1 MVVEEARQHTSIAEQ
16 TTASVTVIE
25 IDKRISAGADLAG
38 VVDSAAGT
46 VVRRLGGLGDYS
58 SVSIRGSSVQQ
69 VQVYLD
75 GVPLNP
81 DGSQSVNLSEFPI
94 STFERVEVYRGNTPP
109 QFAAAPIGGVVNLVT
124 GERKEPTT
132 ATIAVGQ
139 HQMVRASG
147 TVQRNTDWRKTPS
160 DVLLLGEAFSTQS
173 DFEYFT
179 DSGTIYNTFD
189 DAHRRRK
196 NNDKA
201 QLNTF
206 GRWRLG
212 TERLRLTVSDAFL
225 FREEGVPGPISSTT
239 TTPRLETKRN
249 IVTTQ
254 ADGRTDSVRWIAR
267 LWQQYRGETLND
279 QDGQIGAGNQESFNE
294 YDTTGVMAHS
304 DWTATSWLVPGA
316 TISVRKDR
324 FKLTDQLTDTVA
336 DPRRR
341 IALNASISTNS
352 WAWKDQIQ
360 CTPVIQFSWFN
371 NEHLGT
377 VPFGDSALAPEDQ
390 KTIFSADP
398 RIGVRVEPSSI
409 DGLTLKANAG
419 SYLRPPDFTELFG
432 DRGGIIGNSALVPEE
447 GSQWDG
453 GVRYVNQ
460 TASLIQA
467 STEATYFWK
476 SAENQ
481 ILLIQ
486 NSQRTSLPVNFGKT
500 HTDGVELAIT
510 LNLGGWLDSQSTG
523 TWTRTEN
530 RSASHDVNGKQLPG
544 IPKWEAYQGTSVHW
558 EDRVRL
564 GHTYSYTAGN
574 YWDAP
579 NFFLAGPRAIHGL
592 FVRGSHHN
600 FSLEASILNVLNDT
614 DVLMDRNPLSDQ
626 DNTSIV
632 QPMTDFIGYPLPGR
646 TWLLTMKWAA

>member
-25 IDKRISAGADLAG
+25 VDKRISAGADLAG

-81 DGSQSVNLSEFPI
+81 DGSQSINLSEFPI

-109 QFAAAPIGGVVNLVT
+109 QFASAPIGGVVNLVT
-124 GERKEPTT
+124 GKRTEPTT

-139 HQMVRASG
+139 HQMFRASG
-147 TVQRNTDWRKTPS
+147 TVQRNTEWRKTPS
-160 DVLLLGEAFSTQS
+160 DVLLLGEAFSTQA

-189 DAHRRRK
+189 DARLRRQ

-201 QLNTF
+201 QLNSF

-212 TERLRLTVSDAFL
+212 TDRLRLTVSDAFL
-225 FREEGVPGPISSTT
+225 FREEGVPGPINSTT
-239 TTPRLETKRN
+239 ITPRLETQRN

-254 ADGRTDSVRWIAR
+254 VDGRTDSVRWIAR
-267 LWQQYRGETLND
+267 LWQQYRGETFADRN
-279 QDGQIGAGNQESFNE
+279 GEIGAGNQASFNK
-294 YDTTGVMAHS
+294 YDTIGVMSHA
-304 DWTATSWLVPGA
+304 DWTVGSWLVPGA
-316 TISVRKDR
+316 TVSVRRDR
-324 FKLTDQLTDTVA
+324 FQLTDLLTDTVK
-336 DPRRR
+336 DPRKRLA
-341 IALNASISTNS
+341 INGSISANA

-360 CTPVIQFSWFN
+360 CTPVMQFSWFN
-371 NEHLGT
+371 NEQLGT
-377 VPFGDSALAPEDQ
+377 IPFGDSALAPEDQ

-398 RIGVRVEPSSI
+398 RIGVRVDPSAI

-419 SYLRPPDFTELFG
+419 SYLRPPNFTELFG
-432 DRGGIIGNSALVPEE
+432 DRGGTIGNSELVPEE
-447 GSQWDG
+447 GMQWDG
-453 GVRYVNQ
+453 GLRYVHQ
-460 TASLIQA
+460 TKSFVQA
-467 STEATYFWK
+467 SAEATYFSK

-481 ILLIQ
+481 ILFIQ
-486 NSQRTSLPVNFGKT
+486 NGQRTSLPVNFGKT

-510 LNLGGWLDSQSTG
+510 LNLGDWLDSQSTG

-530 RSASHDVNGKQLPG
+530 QSASHDVNGKQLPG
-544 IPKWEAYQGTSVHW
+544 IPRWEAYQGTSVHW
-558 EDRVRL
+558 EDRVRF

-592 FVRGSHHN
+592 FARASHHN
-600 FSLEASILNVLNDT
+600 FSLEASILNLLNDT